1 VTHPNRRFESTAR
14 GVWLRS
20 ALAASCVAIL
30 ISGACHERIAG
41 VDRRSTDQLHLLRTR
56 TSAPPLAA
64 LSASFYAKRGED
76 RDVALYYHA
85 LAGAI
90 DSTRLLALHV
100 PAGALASAPDG
111 RVYAPGD
118 SVLITVTVTDPVHMI
133 VSFEPAGLTFSSA
146 EPAHLEMSLAQIDRD
161 LNQDGV
167 VDALDTQ
174 LEAEVALWVQ
184 EIPGGLWTRLTTA
197 FFLDLQSLDGAIPGF
212 SGYAAAY

>member
-1 VTHPNRRFESTAR
+1 VTHPNQRFESTTR
-14 GVWLRS
+14 GVWLRG

-30 ISGACHERIAG
+30 LSGACHERIAG
-41 VDRRSTDQLHLLRTR
+41 VERRSTDQLHFLRTR
-56 TSAPPLAA
+56 TGAPPLAA
-64 LSASFYAKRGED
+64 LSASFYAKRGAD

-85 LAGAI
+85 LAGAT
-90 DSTRLLALHV
+90 DSVRLLALHV

-118 SVLITVTVTDPVHMI
+118 SVLITVTVADPAHMI
-133 VSFEPAGLTFSSA
+133 VSFQPTGLTFSSA
-146 EPAHLEMSLAQIDRD
+146 EPARLEMSFAEIDPD

-167 VDALDTQ
+167 VDALDAQ

-184 EIPGGLWTRLTTA
+184 ETPGGLWTRLTTA
-197 FFLDLQSLDGAIPGF
+197 LFLDLQSLDGAISGF